1 MTADVPQ
8 DRRVTVPTLG
18 SNQTVFVDGSRLF
31 WALLHPCMKDL
42 GTGLRGPDRI
52 QGDAV
57 LSAFCR
63 HGPVPVHVRSSLVR
77 ALVPTRASLAP
88 CSPPSRSLRAA
99 FGGGLRPT
107 LTAAARDADQSA
119 GRDEET
125 ATSRTKKLRRGSP

>member
-1 MTADVPQ
+1 MTADVTQ

-18 SNQTVFVDGSRLF
+18 STHTVVVDGSRLF

-42 GTGLRGPDRI
+42 GTGLRARTGYKVMRCFPHSVAATA
-52 QGDAV
+52 Q
-57 LSAFCR
+57 S
-63 HGPVPVHVRSSLVR
+63 RSTSYRRSVR

-99 FGGGLRPT
+99 SGGGLRPT
-107 LTAAARDADQSA
+107 LTAAARGVRQSA

-125 ATSRTKKLRRGSP
+125 ATSRTKKLT